1 MQDYIIVIAT
11 TAMLVLGVYISTID
25 AYYEQDQTNPPEQ
38 DPFILNLSCDVCQSS
53 SNLYNIYVGNNRK
66 LLMFVD
72 APSKCNS
79 YCCNVGAE
87 DYNCVSYLQDVRG
100 KRYVAMYV
108 HCYISV
114 LINENINCY
123 VCSM

>member
-11 TAMLVLGVYISTID
+11 TAVLVLGVYISTID
-25 AYYEQDQTNPPEQ
+25 AYYEQDQTNPLEQ
-38 DPFILNLSCDVCQSS
+38 DPFILNLSCDVCQGS
-53 SNLYNIYVGNNRK
+53 SNLYNIYVGNDRK
-66 LLMFVD
+66 LLMF
-72 APSKCNS
+72 AEIPSNCNS
-79 YCCNVGAE
+79 NCCYVGAE
-87 DYNCVSYLQDVRG
+87 HYNRVCYLKDVRG